1 MKIARVQA
9 FEYDVFYAYGEFGM
23 SRGRFAASQ
32 RSLVARVTTDDGVH
46 GWAETCPNGRTYL
59 PSFIEGE
66 REALRLLA
74 EALIGQDPLNLAR
87 INAVMDD
94 VLLGSNA
101 AKAVLDIACWDV
113 LGQAAGLPVSELL
126 GGRTQDSFPLFVS
139 APVGSVESMAS
150 FVERELAL
158 GIRVFQVKVGDSP
171 SVDVARV
178 RAVLE
183 AAGPDSTVIAD
194 ANGGWSLQSALLAAR
209 LLDGLP
215 VHLEQP
221 CRTMSDCAEL
231 RKHTSL
237 PMILD
242 ESVSTIEDLVRAK
255 LVAGAGGVNIK
266 PGRLGGFTKA
276 RAFRAVA
283 EGLGMMFTVDDTWGG
298 ALVTA
303 QNAHLAASS
312 HPDQLTAA
320 TFYADWTRP
329 LVATGPRMLES
340 GRGSAP
346 TSSGLGITVDL
357 DLLGPAVFEAS

>member
-23 SRGRFAASQ
+23 SHGRVATSQ
-32 RSLVARVTTDDGVH
+32 RSLVVRVVTDDGRQ

-59 PSFIEGE
+59 PSFVEGE

-74 EALIGQDPLNLAR
+74 DAVVGQDPRNLAR
-87 INAVMDD
+87 INAIMDS
-94 VLLGSNA
+94 VLLGGNA
-101 AKAVLDIACWDV
+101 AKAVLDIACWDL

-126 GGRTQDSFPLFVS
+126 GGRAQEDFPLFV
-139 APVGSVESMAS
+139 AVPVGPVDSMAI

-158 GIRVFQVKVGDSP
+158 GIRVFQVK
-171 SVDVARV
+171 
-178 RAVLE
+178 
-183 AAGPDSTVIAD
+183 AAGAGGGAGGAGGPPARPGPDATVIAD

-209 LLDGLP
+209 QLDGLP

-221 CRTMSDCAEL
+221 CRTMSDCAEV
-231 RKHTSL
+231 RRHTSL

-242 ESVSTIEDLVRAK
+242 ESVGSIDDLVRAK
-255 LVAGAGGVNIK
+255 LVVGAGGVNIK
-266 PGRLGGFTKA
+266 AGRLGGFTKA

-298 ALVTA
+298 SVVTA

-312 HPDQLTAA
+312 HPDHLTAA

-329 LVATGPRMLES
+329 HVATGPRMLPS
-340 GRGSAP
+340 GRGRAP
-346 TSSGLGITVDL
+346 TGPGLGITVDL
-357 DLLGPAVFEAS
+357 DLLGPAVIDR